1 MASEAKN
8 SVQVVHY
15 FCICTASCSIFAFTF
30 KNSRFAMLENY
41 GNAAPSIAVK
51 LTKLYNTHDNKTNHA
66 AICAAN
72 YARRH

>member
-1 MASEAKN
+1 
-8 SVQVVHY
+8 
-15 FCICTASCSIFAFTF
+15 
-30 KNSRFAMLENY
+30 MLENY
-41 GNAAPSIAVK
+41 GNAPPSIAVE